1 MLLIYERSPQQT
13 LWVETR
19 FDADTREYVLIIR
32 RPDATEQVERF
43 RDQTSFRRRLAALE
57 HQLEDEQWQNRSATA
72 LPDAWKL

>member
-1 MLLIYERSPQQT
+1 MLLIYERSDQQT
-13 LWVETR
+13 LQVETR

-43 RDQTSFRRRLAALE
+43 RDPTSFRNRLTDLE
-57 HQLEDEQWQNRSATA
+57 QQLEDERWQKGSAMA

>member
-1 MLLIYERSPQQT
+1 MLLIYERSHQQT
-13 LWVETR
+13 LQVETR

-43 RDQTSFRRRLAALE
+43 RDPTSFRRRLTDLE
-57 HQLEDEQWQNRSATA
+57 HQLEDEQWQKRSATA